1 MTTYFIRTVA
11 FRHLRYSVGQ
21 SLLTIGVVGISVL
34 LIIYLRTI
42 IGGTQERITQNTTGA
57 IAHIT
62 VEPPER
68 TPVGAWQLTNLKLA
82 PTETLYVGEVVNL
95 PKARERIEDWRLW
108 LPSLDAADPTVTTVS
123 PVVTGQAFMNRGS
136 RRQSVRVTGVIPER
150 HNGVVEIEA
159 NLLSGRFIGM
169 SSGELVLGRKLAQDF
184 GLKLRDKVRLVGP
197 EGLTLNFTVV
207 GIYNTGFGQVDD
219 GQVFVTLRDG
229 QSLLELGGAI
239 SSFGIKLANLYDA
252 ETVAQSI
259 APGLPFKVRSWVMDN
274 PNLFRTLDAQ
284 GQTRDLI
291 LIMTTIASGFGIGS
305 ILVMVVTSKYREI
318 GILKAMGATPR
329 EIQSIFV
336 LEGLFLAVLGC
347 LAGVPLGVLLLKGL
361 AAIRS
366 VGPDGR
372 VDAPFLIEIDPML
385 LLGASVVA
393 IVTGAVASYFPA
405 RRAGQVDPIQ
415 VIRGS

>member
-1 MTTYFIRTVA
+1 MFSYFIRSVA

-42 IGGTQERITQNTTGA
+42 IGGTQVRIVQNTTGA
-57 IAHIT
+57 IPHIT

-68 TPVGAWQLTNLKLA
+68 TPVGAWQLANLGID
-82 PTETLYVGEVVNL
+82 PDTLYVGEVVNL

-108 LPSLDAADPTVTTVS
+108 MPSLDAADPSVSTVS
-123 PVVTGQAFMNRGS
+123 PIVSGQAFMNRGS
-136 RRQSVRVTGVIPER
+136 RRQSVRIAGVLPER
-150 HNGVVEIEA
+150 HNGIVEIEK
-159 NLLSGRFIGM
+159 NLVAGRFIGM
-169 SSGELVLGRKLAQDF
+169 ASGDVVLGQKLARDF

-197 EGLTLNFTVV
+197 EGLTLNFTVA

-229 QSLLELGGAI
+229 QSLLELGGSI
-239 SSFGIKLANLYDA
+239 SSFGMKLTDLYDA
-252 ETVAQSI
+252 ENVARRI
-259 APGLPFKVRSWVMDN
+259 APALPFKVQSWVVEN

-284 GQTRDLI
+284 SQTRDLI

-318 GILKAMGATPR
+318 GILKAMGATPG

-336 LEGLFLAVLGC
+336 LEGLLLAFVGC
-347 LAGVPLGVLLLKGL
+347 LVGVPLGIVLLKAL

-385 LLGASVVA
+385 LLGASLVA
-393 IVTGAVASYFPA
+393 IATGAVASYFPA
-405 RRAGQVDPIQ
+405 RRAGQVDPMQ

>member
-1 MTTYFIRTVA
+1 MLTYFIRSVA

-42 IGGTQERITQNTTGA
+42 IGGTQTRIVQNTTGA
-57 IAHIT
+57 LPHIT

-68 TPVGAWQLTNLKLA
+68 TPVGAWQLANLGI
-82 PTETLYVGEVVNL
+82 ETDKLYVGEIVNL

-108 LPSLDAADPTVTTVS
+108 LPSLDRADPSVTTVS
-123 PVVTGQAFMNRGS
+123 PLVSGQAFMNRGS
-136 RRQSVRVTGVIPER
+136 RRQSVRVLGVIPER
-150 HNGVVEIEA
+150 HNGIVEIEG
-159 NLLSGRFIGM
+159 NLVAGRFIGM
-169 SSGELVLGRKLAQDF
+169 ASGDVVLGRKLATDF
-184 GLKLRDKVRLVGP
+184 GLKLRDKIRLVGP
-197 EGLTLNFTVV
+197 EGLTLSFTVG
-207 GIYNTGFGQVDD
+207 GIFNTGFGQIDD

-239 SSFGIKLANLYDA
+239 SSFGIKLGNLYEA
-252 ETVAQSI
+252 ENVAQRI
-259 APGLPFKVRSWVMDN
+259 APTLPFKVRSWVVDN

-284 GQTRDLI
+284 SMTRDLI
-291 LIMTTIASGFGIGS
+291 LIMTTIASGFGIAS

-318 GILKAMGATPR
+318 GILKAMGATPG

-336 LEGLFLAVLGC
+336 LEGLLLAFIGC
-347 LAGVPLGVLLLKGL
+347 LVGVPLGVFLLKGL

-372 VDAPFLIEIDPML
+372 VDAPFLIEIDPAL
-385 LLGASVVA
+385 LIGASLVA
-393 IVTGAVASYFPA
+393 IGTGAVASFFPA
-405 RRAGQVDPIQ
+405 RRAGQVDPMQ

>member
-1 MTTYFIRTVA
+1 MLTYFIRSVA

-42 IGGTQERITQNTTGA
+42 IGGTQTRIVQNTTGA
-57 IAHIT
+57 IPHIT

-68 TPVGAWQLTNLKLA
+68 TPVGAWQLANLGIEPDK
-82 PTETLYVGEVVNL
+82 LYVGEVVNL
-95 PKARERIEDWRLW
+95 PKARERIEDWQLW
-108 LPSLDAADPTVTTVS
+108 MPSLDRADPTVTTVS
-123 PVVTGQAFMNRGS
+123 PIVSGQAFMNRGS
-136 RRQSVRVTGVIPER
+136 RRQSVRVVGVIPER
-150 HNGVVEIEA
+150 HNGIVEVEK
-159 NLLSGRFIGM
+159 NLVAGRFIGM
-169 SSGELVLGRKLAQDF
+169 ASGDVVLGRKLAKDF
-184 GLKLRDKVRLVGP
+184 GLRLRDKVRLVGP
-197 EGLTLNFTVV
+197 EGLTLNFTVA
-207 GIYNTGFGQVDD
+207 GIYDTGFGQVDD

-229 QSLLELGGAI
+229 QSLLGLGGSI
-239 SSFGIKLANLYDA
+239 SSFGMRIANLYDA
-252 ETVAQSI
+252 EIVAQKI
-259 APGLPFKVRSWVMDN
+259 APGLPFKVRSWVVEN

-284 GQTRDLI
+284 SQTRDLI

-318 GILKAMGATPR
+318 GILKAMGATPG

-336 LEGLFLAVLGC
+336 LEGLLLAFVGC
-347 LAGVPLGVLLLKGL
+347 LLGVPLGVVLLKGL

-385 LLGASVVA
+385 LLGASLVA
-393 IVTGAVASYFPA
+393 IGTGAVASFFPA
-405 RRAGQVDPIQ
+405 RRAGQVDPMQ

>member
-1 MTTYFIRTVA
+1 MLTYFIRSVA

-21 SLLTIGVVGISVL
+21 SLLTIGVVAISVL

-42 IGGTQERITQNTTGA
+42 IGGTQVRIVQNTTGA
-57 IAHIT
+57 IPHIT

-68 TPVGAWQLTNLKLA
+68 TPVGAWQLANLGID
-82 PTETLYVGEVVNL
+82 PGTLYVGEVVNL

-108 LPSLDAADPTVTTVS
+108 LPSLDGADPAVSTVS
-123 PVVTGQAFMNRGS
+123 PIVTGQAFMNRGS
-136 RRQSVRVTGVIPER
+136 RRQSVRLTGVLPER
-150 HNGVVEIEA
+150 HNGIVEIEK
-159 NLLSGRFIGM
+159 NLVAGRFISM
-169 SSGELVLGRKLAQDF
+169 ASGDVVLGQKLARDF

-197 EGLTLNFTVV
+197 EGLTLNFTVA

-229 QSLLELGGAI
+229 QSLLALGGSI
-239 SSFGIKLANLYDA
+239 SSFGMKLTDLYDA
-252 ETVAQSI
+252 ENVARRI
-259 APGLPFKVRSWVMDN
+259 APGLPFKVQSWVVEN

-284 GQTRDLI
+284 SQTRDLI

-318 GILKAMGATPR
+318 GILKAMGATPG

-336 LEGLFLAVLGC
+336 LEGLLLAFVGC
-347 LAGVPLGVLLLKGL
+347 LVGVPLGVVLLKAL

-372 VDAPFLIEIDPML
+372 VDAPFLIEIDPIL
-385 LLGASVVA
+385 LIGASLVA
-393 IVTGAVASYFPA
+393 IATGAVASFFPA
-405 RRAGQVDPIQ
+405 RRAGQVDPMQ

>member
-1 MTTYFIRTVA
+1 MLSYFIRSVA

-42 IGGTQERITQNTTGA
+42 IGGTQNRITQNTTGA
-57 IAHIT
+57 IPHIT

-68 TPVGAWQLTNLKLA
+68 TPVGAWQLTNLGID
-82 PTETLYVGEVVNL
+82 PDTLYVGEVVNL
-95 PKARERIEDWRLW
+95 PKAREVIEDWRLW
-108 LPSLDAADPTVTTVS
+108 LPSLDAVDPGVATVS

-136 RRQSVRVTGVIPER
+136 RRQSVRVTGVLPER
-150 HNGVVEIEA
+150 HNGIVEIEK
-159 NLLSGRFIGM
+159 NLDAGRFIGM
-169 SSGELVLGRKLAQDF
+169 VSGDVVLGQKLARDF

-197 EGLTLNFTVV
+197 EGLTLNFSVA
-207 GIYNTGFGQVDD
+207 GIYTTGFGQVDD

-229 QSLLELGGAI
+229 QSLLELGGSI
-239 SSFGIKLANLYDA
+239 SSFGLKLTDLYDA
-252 ETVAQSI
+252 ENVARRM
-259 APGLPFKVRSWVMDN
+259 APSLPFKVQSWVVQN

-318 GILKAMGATPR
+318 GILKAMGATPG

-336 LEGLFLAVLGC
+336 LEGLLLAFVGC
-347 LAGVPLGVLLLKGL
+347 LVGVPLGVLLLKGL

-385 LLGASVVA
+385 LLGASLVA
-393 IVTGAVASYFPA
+393 MATGVVASYFPA
-405 RRAGQVDPIQ
+405 RRAGKVDPMQ

>member
-1 MTTYFIRTVA
+1 MLSYFIRSVA

-21 SLLTIGVVGISVL
+21 SFLTIGVVAISVL

-42 IGGTQERITQNTTGA
+42 IGGTQNRIVQNTTGA
-57 IAHIT
+57 IPHIT
-62 VEPPER
+62 LEPPER
-68 TPVGAWQLTNLKLA
+68 TPVGAWQLSNLGIDGD
-82 PTETLYVGEVVNL
+82 TLYVGEVVNL

-108 LPSLDAADPTVTTVS
+108 LPSLDQADPTVTTVS
-123 PVVTGQAFMNRGS
+123 PVVSGQAFMNRGS
-136 RRQSVRVTGVIPER
+136 RRQSVRIVGVIPER
-150 HNGVVEIEA
+150 HNGIVEIDK
-159 NLLSGRFIGM
+159 NLVAGRFIGM
-169 SSGELVLGRKLAQDF
+169 AAGDAVLGQKLATDF
-184 GLKLRDKVRLVGP
+184 GLKLRDKIRLVGP
-197 EGLTLNFTVV
+197 EGLTLNFAVA

-229 QSLLELGGAI
+229 QSLLALGGSI
-239 SSFGIKLANLYDA
+239 TSFGMRVADLYDA
-252 ETVAQSI
+252 ENIARRI
-259 APGLPFKVRSWVMDN
+259 APTLPFKVQSWVVQN

-284 GQTRDLI
+284 SQTRDLI

-318 GILKAMGATPR
+318 GILKAMGATPG

-336 LEGLFLAVLGC
+336 LEGLLLAFVGC
-347 LAGVPLGVLLLKGL
+347 LVGVPLGVVLLKAL

-372 VDAPFLIEIDPML
+372 VDAPFLIEIDPLL
-385 LLGASVVA
+385 LLGASLVA
-393 IVTGAVASYFPA
+393 IATGAVASFFPA
-405 RRAGQVDPIQ
+405 RRAGQIDPMQ

>member
-1 MTTYFIRTVA
+1 MFSYFIRSVA

-21 SLLTIGVVGISVL
+21 SFLTIGVVAISVL

-42 IGGTQERITQNTTGA
+42 IGGTQNRIVQNTTGA
-57 IAHIT
+57 IPHIT
-62 VEPPER
+62 LEPPER
-68 TPVGAWQLTNLKLA
+68 TPVGAWQLTNLGIDSK
-82 PTETLYVGEVVNL
+82 TLYVGEVVNL

-108 LPSLDAADPTVTTVS
+108 LPSLDQADPAVTTVS
-123 PVVTGQAFMNRGS
+123 PIVSGQAFMNRGS
-136 RRQSVRVTGVIPER
+136 RRQSVRIVGVIPER
-150 HNGVVEIEA
+150 HNGIVEIDK
-159 NLLSGRFIGM
+159 NLVAGRFIGM
-169 SSGELVLGRKLAQDF
+169 AAGDAVLGQKLATDF
-184 GLKLRDKVRLVGP
+184 GLKLRDKIRLVGP
-197 EGLTLNFTVV
+197 EGLTLNFTVA

-229 QSLLELGGAI
+229 QSLLALGGSI
-239 SSFGIKLANLYDA
+239 SSFGMRVADLYDA
-252 ETVAQSI
+252 ENIARRI
-259 APGLPFKVRSWVMDN
+259 APTLPFKVQSWVVQN

-284 GQTRDLI
+284 SQTRDLI

-318 GILKAMGATPR
+318 GILKAMGATPG

-336 LEGLFLAVLGC
+336 LEGLLLAFVGC
-347 LAGVPLGVLLLKGL
+347 LVGVPLGVVLLKAL
-361 AAIRS
+361 AAIRA

-385 LLGASVVA
+385 LLGASLVA
-393 IVTGAVASYFPA
+393 IATGAVASFFPA
-405 RRAGQVDPIQ
+405 RRAGQIDPMQ

>member
-1 MTTYFIRTVA
+1 MLSYFIRSVA
-11 FRHLRYSVGQ
+11 FRHLRYSVSQ
-21 SLLTIGVVGISVL
+21 SLLTIGVVAISVL

-42 IGGTQERITQNTTGA
+42 IGGTQQRITQNTTGA
-57 IAHIT
+57 IPHIT

-68 TPVGAWQLTNLKLA
+68 TPVGAWQLSSLGLDTDN
-82 PTETLYVGEVVNL
+82 LYVGEVVNL
-95 PKARERIEDWRLW
+95 PKAREVIEDWRLW
-108 LPSLDAADPTVTTVS
+108 LPSLDAVDPEVATVS
-123 PVVTGQAFMNRGS
+123 PIVTGQAFMNRGS

-150 HNGVVEIEA
+150 HNGIVEIEK
-159 NLLSGRFIGM
+159 NLDAGRFIGM
-169 SSGELVLGRKLAQDF
+169 VSGDVVLGQKLARDF

-197 EGLTLNFTVV
+197 EGLTLNFSVA
-207 GIYNTGFGQVDD
+207 GIYTTGFGQVDD
-219 GQVFVTLRDG
+219 SQVFVTLRDG
-229 QSLLELGGAI
+229 QSLLELGGSI
-239 SSFGIKLANLYDA
+239 SSFGIKLTDLYDA
-252 ETVAQSI
+252 ENVARRMV
-259 APGLPFKVRSWVMDN
+259 PVFPFKVQSWVVQN

-318 GILKAMGATPR
+318 GILKAMGATPG

-336 LEGLFLAVLGC
+336 LEGLLLAFIGC
-347 LAGVPLGVLLLKGL
+347 LVGVPLGVLLLKGL

-385 LLGASVVA
+385 LLGASLVA
-393 IVTGAVASYFPA
+393 MATGVVASYFPA
-405 RRAGQVDPIQ
+405 RKAGQVDPMQ

>member
-1 MTTYFIRTVA
+1 MLTYFIRSVA

-21 SLLTIGVVGISVL
+21 SILTIGVVGISVL

-42 IGGTQERITQNTTGA
+42 IGGTQTRIVQNTTGA
-57 IAHIT
+57 LPHIT

-68 TPVGAWQLTNLKLA
+68 TPVGAWQLTKLGID
-82 PTETLYVGEVVNL
+82 PDTLYVGEVVNL
-95 PKARERIEDWRLW
+95 PKARERIEDWQLW
-108 LPSLDAADPTVTTVS
+108 MPSLDRSDPAVTTVS
-123 PVVTGQAFMNRGS
+123 PIVSGQAFLNRGS
-136 RRQSVRVTGVIPER
+136 RRQSVRVAGVVPER
-150 HNGVVEIEA
+150 HNGIVEIEK
-159 NLLSGRFIGM
+159 NLVAGRFIGM
-169 SSGELVLGRKLAQDF
+169 SSGEIVLGRKLATDF

-197 EGLTLNFTVV
+197 GSLTLNFTVV

-219 GQVFVTLRDG
+219 GQVYITLRDG
-229 QSLLELGGAI
+229 QSLLELGGSI
-239 SSFGIKLANLYDA
+239 SFFGIKLADLYDA
-252 ETVAQSI
+252 ENVARRI
-259 APGLPFKVRSWVMDN
+259 APNLPFKVRSWVVDN

-336 LEGLFLAVLGC
+336 LEGLFLAFLGC
-347 LAGVPLGVLLLKGL
+347 LAGVPLGVVLLKGL

-372 VDAPFLIEIDPML
+372 VDSPFLIEIDPML
-385 LLGASVVA
+385 LLGASLVA
-393 IVTGAVASYFPA
+393 IATGAVASYFPA
-405 RRAGQVDPIQ
+405 RRAGKVDPMQ
-415 VIRGS
+415 VIRGT